1 MLYTGA
7 EMCLDFRGSKIR
19 ALCSVAEGTQGW
31 RCLGMAWRRGAV
43 LRARSSPADLGGA
56 LRALKGKEEM
66 FSNVCE

>member
-1 MLYTGA
+1 
-7 EMCLDFRGSKIR
+7 
-19 ALCSVAEGTQGW
+19 
-31 RCLGMAWRRGAV
+31 MAWRRGAV